1 MIFREICDLVAPGIA
16 FRVYDR
22 GGEQIVYESRSRIV
36 RECVHLLDKTVLT
49 MSTCIDRR
57 VNEPYISV
65 LLDMEKE
72 RITNEENPYAVCTK
86 VRES

>member
-1 MIFREICDLVAPGIA
+1 MVFREICDLVAPGIA

-22 GGEQIVYESRSRIV
+22 TGEQIVYKSRSFIV
-36 RECVHLLDKTVLT
+36 REHSHLLDKTVLA

-65 LLDMEKE
+65 LLDM
-72 RITNEENPYAVCTK
+72 
-86 VRES
+86 